1 MKRLCGFTIYPSLAI
16 TYNDYACWIFA
27 FNWTKIPPSIFFAKK
42 KVPSDLSLVLII
54 KVNSLSPRWLFG
66 LWLQRV
72 ITRSLKDIRMW
83 IEEEKCFTLAK
94 HHSFNISRFVI
105 CSCDRNTISLQVS
118 HSVESCGTNSFSFFF
133 FLLLVLFVNSSFLL
147 CYITNEKVAILK
159 VDRGGGCFYVMHNP

>member
-1 MKRLCGFTIYPSLAI
+1 MDSPSTPRLLLLTTIMLVGFLLLIGLKFLHRSF
-16 TYNDYACWIFA
+16 C
-27 FNWTKIPPSIFFAKK
+27 KK
-42 KVPSDLSLVLII
+42 KVPSELSLVLII

-72 ITRSLKDIRMW
+72 ITRSLKDIRIW
-83 IEEEKCFTLAK
+83 IEKEKCFTLAK

-133 FLLLVLFVNSSFLL
+133 LLLLVLFVNSSFLL
-147 CYITNEKVAILK
+147 CDITNEKVAILK